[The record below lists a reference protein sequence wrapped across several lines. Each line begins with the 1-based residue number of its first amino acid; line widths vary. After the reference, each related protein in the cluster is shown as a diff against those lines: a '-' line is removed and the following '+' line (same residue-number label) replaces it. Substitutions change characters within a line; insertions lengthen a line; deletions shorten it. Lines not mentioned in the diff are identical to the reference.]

1 MRFIVFMFISNHLFY
16 VQNKPC
22 GFVDFNYHNLGLAS
36 TLICKFGFYFIF
48 MIYYLLSYEKWNY
61 SNVPCNNCNG
71 FQHLDFIF
79 SQNSFHYFKDYLM
92 MKLTLVEGIKY
103 LLATSNLV
111 IKLENLDL
119 ELDNQNNYW
128 EK

>member
-1 MRFIVFMFISNHLFY
+1 MRNVIIQMYPAIIVMVFNIWIS
-16 VQNKPC
+16 
-22 GFVDFNYHNLGLAS
+22 
-36 TLICKFGFYFIF
+36 YFHKI
-48 MIYYLLSYEKWNY
+48 
-61 SNVPCNNCNG
+61 
-71 FQHLDFIF
+71 
-79 SQNSFHYFKDYLM
+79 SFHYFKDYLM

>member
-1 MRFIVFMFISNHLFY
+1 
-16 VQNKPC
+16 
-22 GFVDFNYHNLGLAS
+22 
-36 TLICKFGFYFIF
+36 
-48 MIYYLLSYEKWNY
+48 
-61 SNVPCNNCNG
+61 
-71 FQHLDFIF
+71 
-79 SQNSFHYFKDYLM
+79 